1 MYMKLKYPPFENKLV
16 LKCIHNT
23 HKHWRLQFWHS
34 LFVSGIAFSLPT
46 FASHTLAAWRVCI
59 WKCFFLFSFSITF
72 CVSCAC
78 FVLNPPPI
86 YAWELCESNWR
97 HGVRVRSFQKE
108 LFTVH
113 IHIYVL
119 FVSSLANDN
128 EQFTIQLDMQK
139 TSDNALF
146 SCTTQTRCRSKIEQV
161 RIKHEWGKGNNNI
174 WIETEKWLNNME
186 NAQNK
191 GRKKAQW
198 KKPRNKRLYLL
209 TFNLF
214 ELITWERMKNK
225 Q

>member
-1 MYMKLKYPPFENKLV
+1 MYTQHTQALTTTVLAFTFRVWNRFFSTHVRFTHAGCMACVYLKVF
-16 LKCIHNT
+16 
-23 HKHWRLQFWHS
+23 
-34 LFVSGIAFSLPT
+34 FSL
-46 FASHTLAAWRVCI
+46 HILDYV
-59 WKCFFLFSFSITF
+59 L
-72 CVSCAC
+72 C
-78 FVLNPPPI
+78 FVCLLCLKSPPTPTI